1 MRPVTRIGTALS
13 VLLIAAACSDTP
25 LVPTRPPD
33 AIPSPGAPNAQ
44 FSARD
49 RQELLARQLAL
60 ALNSPALRQALLVEL
75 DRSPSSEKKVHFQA
89 LLAGGQGQFRQAL
102 ARAGGV
108 DQVTITAEASA
119 AGPLEAYLPV
129 PAHRARWRGGEDLLV
144 ATAADDGDT
153 PVAFDLRGRRRLLDP
168 ARPPD
173 QPVLALVPAEQP
185 FEGLYPSIGFC
196 PPEGCDTGSLTTATG
211 GLYMTYASFSQ
222 TFESW
227 LKGNPEFEVHILGQ
241 DGSGSTLKSYQCAG
255 EHAGGP
261 YAFDQN
267 AKTWSGSV
275 MLFSQNQFESFQT
288 SHSGQAVRVLVI
300 EDDDGAC
307 VIKTDKDQLSNLFKA
322 LDAAY
327 QLWTGGKADLL
338 NLTKLFK
345 RATMLQ
351 QLYASTAA
359 LITTNDDIV
368 GNAIDDDIVGQT
380 WSGTN
385 WIVKGSG
392 NITNGGIKLE
402 MR

>member
-1 MRPVTRIGTALS
+1 
-13 VLLIAAACSDTP
+13 
-25 LVPTRPPD
+25 
-33 AIPSPGAPNAQ
+33 
-44 FSARD
+44 
-49 RQELLARQLAL
+49 
-60 ALNSPALRQALLVEL
+60 
-75 DRSPSSEKKVHFQA
+75 
-89 LLAGGQGQFRQAL
+89 
-102 ARAGGV
+102 
-108 DQVTITAEASA
+108 
-119 AGPLEAYLPV
+119 
-129 PAHRARWRGGEDLLV
+129 
-144 ATAADDGDT
+144 
-153 PVAFDLRGRRRLLDP
+153 
-168 ARPPD
+168 
-173 QPVLALVPAEQP
+173 
-185 FEGLYPSIGFC
+185 
-196 PPEGCDTGSLTTATG
+196 
-211 GLYMTYASFSQ
+211 
-222 TFESW
+222 
-227 LKGNPEFEVHILGQ
+227 
-241 DGSGSTLKSYQCAG
+241 
-255 EHAGGP
+255 
-261 YAFDQN
+261 
-267 AKTWSGSV
+267 

-288 SHSGQAVRVLVI
+288 SHPGQAVRVLVL

>member
-1 MRPVTRIGTALS
+1 MRSVTRIRMALA
-13 VLLIAAACSDTP
+13 VLALAAACTDTP
-25 LVPTRPPD
+25 LAPSRPP
-33 AIPSPGAPNAQ
+33 GATPPATAPEGV
-44 FSARD
+44 SARD
-49 RQELLARQLAL
+49 RQERLARQFAL
-60 ALNSPALRQALLVEL
+60 ALNSPQLRQALLAEL
-75 DRSPSSEKKVHFQA
+75 QQSPSAEKKVHFQA
-89 LLAGGQGQFRQAL
+89 LLAGNGGRFRRAL
-102 ARAGGV
+102 AEAGGV
-108 DQVTITAEASA
+108 PEEAISA
-119 AGPLEAYLPV
+119 DALAAASLETYLPV
-129 PAHRARWRGGEDLLV
+129 PEHRARWRGADDLLV
-144 ATAADDGDT
+144 ATAVADGDT
-153 PVAFDLRGRRRLLDP
+153 PVAFDTRGRRRQLDP

-185 FEGLYPSIGFC
+185 FEGLYPSTGFC
-196 PPEGCDTGSLTTATG
+196 PPEGCDSGTLAPSTG
-211 GLYMTYASFSQ
+211 GLYMTYASFTQ

-275 MLFSQNQFESFQT
+275 MLFSQNQFDAFQA
-288 SHSGQAVRVLVI
+288 SHPGQAVRVLVV

-351 QLYASTAA
+351 QLYTATAA

-392 NITNGGIKLE
+392 NITNGGIRLE

>member
-1 MRPVTRIGTALS
+1 MRSVTRIRMALA
-13 VLLIAAACSDTP
+13 VLALAAACTDTP
-25 LVPTRPPD
+25 LAPSRPP
-33 AIPSPGAPNAQ
+33 GATPPATAPEGV
-44 FSARD
+44 SARD
-49 RQELLARQLAL
+49 RQERLARQFAL
-60 ALNSPALRQALLVEL
+60 ALNSPQLRQALLAEL
-75 DRSPSSEKKVHFQA
+75 QRSPSPEKKVHFQA
-89 LLAGGQGQFRQAL
+89 LLAGHGGRFRRAL
-102 ARAGGV
+102 AEAGGV
-108 DQVTITAEASA
+108 PEEAISA
-119 AGPLEAYLPV
+119 DAMGAASLETYLPV
-129 PAHRARWRGGEDLLV
+129 PEHRARWRGADDLLV
-144 ATAADDGDT
+144 ATAVADGDT
-153 PVAFDLRGRRRLLDP
+153 PVAFDTRGRRRQLDP

-196 PPEGCDTGSLTTATG
+196 PPEGCDSGTLAPSTG
-211 GLYMTYASFSQ
+211 GLYMTYASFTQ

-275 MLFSQNQFESFQT
+275 MLFSQNQFDAFQA
-288 SHSGQAVRVLVI
+288 SHPGQAVRVLVI

-351 QLYASTAA
+351 QLYTATAA

-392 NITNGGIKLE
+392 NITNGGIRLE

>member
-1 MRPVTRIGTALS
+1 MHPVTRIRTALA
-13 VLLIAAACSDTP
+13 VLALAAACTDAP
-25 LVPTRPPD
+25 LAPTHPP
-33 AIPSPGAPNAQ
+33 SGAPQAAVPSEV
-44 FSARD
+44 SARE
-49 RQELLARQLAL
+49 RQERLARQFAL
-60 ALNSPALRQALLVEL
+60 ALNSPQLRQALLAEL
-75 DRSPSSEKKVHFQA
+75 ERSPSPERKLHFQA
-89 LLAGGQGQFRQAL
+89 LLTGNGGRFRRAL
-102 ARAGGV
+102 AEAGGV
-108 DQVTITAEASA
+108 DEAAISA
-119 AGPLEAYLPV
+119 DALGGAGLEAYLPV
-129 PAHRARWRGGEDLLV
+129 PEHRARWNGGDDLLV
-144 ATAADDGDT
+144 ATAVADSDT
-153 PVAFDLRGRRRLLDP
+153 PVAFDTRGRRRLLDP
-168 ARPPD
+168 ARPPA

-185 FEGLYPSIGFC
+185 FDGLYPSIGFC
-196 PPEGCDTGSLTTATG
+196 PPEGCDSGVTAPSTG
-211 GLYMTYASFSQ
+211 GLYMTYASFTQ

-261 YAFDQN
+261 YAYDQN

-275 MLFSQNQFESFQT
+275 LLFSQSQFDAFKA
-288 SHSGQAVRVLVI
+288 SHPGQAVRVLVI
-300 EDDDGAC
+300 EDDDGVC

-385 WIVKGSG
+385 WIVKGTG
-392 NITNGGIKLE
+392 NVTSGGIRLE

>member
-1 MRPVTRIGTALS
+1 MRPVTRIGMALA
-13 VLLIAAACSDTP
+13 VLALAAACTDTP
-25 LVPTRPPD
+25 LAPSRPP
-33 AIPSPGAPNAQ
+33 GATPPATAPEGV
-44 FSARD
+44 SARD
-49 RQELLARQLAL
+49 RQERLARQFAL
-60 ALNSPALRQALLVEL
+60 ALNSPQLRQALLAEL
-75 DRSPSSEKKVHFQA
+75 QQSPSAEKKVHFQA
-89 LLAGGQGQFRQAL
+89 LLAGNGGRFRRAL
-102 ARAGGV
+102 AEAGGV
-108 DQVTITAEASA
+108 PEEAISA
-119 AGPLEAYLPV
+119 DAMGAASLETYLPV
-129 PAHRARWRGGEDLLV
+129 PEHRARWRGADDLLV
-144 ATAADDGDT
+144 ATAVADGDT
-153 PVAFDLRGRRRLLDP
+153 PVAFDTRGRRRQLDP

-196 PPEGCDTGSLTTATG
+196 PPEGCDSGTQAPSAG
-211 GLYMTYASFSQ
+211 GLYMTYASFTQ

-275 MLFSQNQFESFQT
+275 MLFSQNQFDAFQA
-288 SHSGQAVRVLVI
+288 SHPGQAVRVLVI

-351 QLYASTAA
+351 QLYTATAA

-392 NITNGGIKLE
+392 NITNGGIRLE